1 MFTNDIRLRSGIL
14 SKGCVAR
21 SFRYGDAW
29 EEQDKIAPGFGDFM
43 FKQSQFKQRHGLVRQ
58 VS

>member
-1 MFTNDIRLRSGIL
+1 ML

-21 SFRYGDAW
+21 SFRYEDAW

-43 FKQSQFKQRHGLVRQ
+43 FKQSQFKQRYGLVLQ